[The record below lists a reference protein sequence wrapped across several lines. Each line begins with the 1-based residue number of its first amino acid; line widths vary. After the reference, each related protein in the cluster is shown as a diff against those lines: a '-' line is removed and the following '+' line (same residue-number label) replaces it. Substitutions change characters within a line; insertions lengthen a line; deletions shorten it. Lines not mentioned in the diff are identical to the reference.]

1 MDALIDK
8 SVTNM
13 ITVYLA
19 QIDSAMKISEVLAE
33 HGNEEEISPD
43 NLIIGLI
50 YRLMVPMTDDEMKES
65 MDKATHVM
73 GGSSDEEDEEDVEDE
88 EDEEEEDELPIEYIS
103 KSETNKVARKI
114 KTNNCNCE
122 ICSKARVCLINYE
135 KYEATDPLAEKFS
148 NSIKHACSTHKL
160 ILT

>member
-33 HGNEEEISPD
+33 HGDEEDISPD

-50 YRLMVPMTDDEMKES
+50 YRLMVPMTDAEMKES

-73 GGSSDEEDEEDVEDE
+73 DGSSGEEDEDD
-88 EDEEEEDELPIEYIS
+88 EDEEEDKQPIEYIS

-114 KTNNCNCE
+114 KTHNCNCE
-122 ICSKARVCLINYE
+122 ICSKARICLINYE

-160 ILT
+160 LLT

>member
-33 HGNEEEISPD
+33 HAGEEDISPD

-50 YRLMVPMTDDEMKES
+50 YRLMVPMTNEEVDSALESAQQILDKLDETDS
-65 MDKATHVM
+65 
-73 GGSSDEEDEEDVEDE
+73 
-88 EDEEEEDELPIEYIS
+88 EEDELEQSTTLDENIDFGSRKVKAPI
-103 KSETNKVARKI
+103 
-114 KTNNCNCE
+114 CNCSV
-122 ICSKARVCLINYE
+122 CAKARVCLLNYQT
-135 KYEATDPLAEKFS
+135 YECSDPLADKFKAAI
-148 NSIKHACSTHKL
+148 NSTCGKHK
-160 ILT
+160 IYI

>member
-1 MDALIDK
+1 
-8 SVTNM
+8 
-13 ITVYLA
+13 
-19 QIDSAMKISEVLAE
+19 
-33 HGNEEEISPD
+33 
-43 NLIIGLI
+43 
-50 YRLMVPMTDDEMKES
+50 MVPMTDAEMKES

-73 GGSSDEEDEEDVEDE
+73 DGSSGEDDGEDEEDDGEDE
-88 EDEEEEDELPIEYIS
+88 EDDGEDEEYDKQHIEYIS

-122 ICSKARVCLINYE
+122 ICSKARICLINYE

-160 ILT
+160 LLT

>member
-1 MDALIDK
+1 MDALMDTT
-8 SVTNM
+8 VTNM

-50 YRLMVPMTDDEMKES
+50 YRLMVPMTDVEMKES

-73 GGSSDEEDEEDVEDE
+73 DGSSEEEDE
-88 EDEEEEDELPIEYIS
+88 EDEEEEEEYIS
-103 KSETNKVARKI
+103 KSVINKVARKI
-114 KTNNCNCE
+114 QTNHCNCE

-135 KYEATDPLAEKFS
+135 KYEASDTLAEKFS

-160 ILT
+160 LLT

>member
-1 MDALIDK
+1 MDALMDTT
-8 SVTNM
+8 VTNM

-33 HGNEEEISPD
+33 HGDEEEISPD

-50 YRLMVPMTDDEMKES
+50 YRLMVPMTDVEMKES

-73 GGSSDEEDEEDVEDE
+73 DGSSEEEDE
-88 EDEEEEDELPIEYIS
+88 EDEEEEEGEEEEEEYIS
-103 KSETNKVARKI
+103 KSVINKVARKI
-114 KTNNCNCE
+114 QTNHCNCE

-135 KYEATDPLAEKFS
+135 KYEASDTLAEKFS

-160 ILT
+160 LLT

>member
-33 HGNEEEISPD
+33 HGDEEDISPD

-50 YRLMVPMTDDEMKES
+50 YRLMVPMTDAEMKES

-73 GGSSDEEDEEDVEDE
+73 DESSG
-88 EDEEEEDELPIEYIS
+88 EDEEEEEEEEELPIEYIS
-103 KSETNKVARKI
+103 KSETNKVSRKI

-160 ILT
+160 LLT

>member
-1 MDALIDK
+1 MDALMDTT
-8 SVTNM
+8 VTNM

-33 HGNEEEISPD
+33 HGDEEEISPD

-50 YRLMVPMTDDEMKES
+50 YRLMVPMTDVEMKES

-73 GGSSDEEDEEDVEDE
+73 DGSSEE
-88 EDEEEEDELPIEYIS
+88 EDEEEEEEYIS
-103 KSETNKVARKI
+103 KSVINKVARKI
-114 KTNNCNCE
+114 QTNHCNCE

-135 KYEATDPLAEKFS
+135 KYEASDTLAEKFS

-160 ILT
+160 LLT